1 MKKLIIVMISMMLL
15 AGCNT
20 WRGFGQD
27 LEEAGEA
34 IQKKAND

>member
-1 MKKLIIVMISMMLL
+1 MKKLIILLMTMLFL

-34 IQKKAND
+34 IQKKVDD

>member
-1 MKKLIIVMISMMLL
+1 MKRMIILTVALTVL

-27 LEEAGEA
+27 VEKAGEA
-34 IQKKAND
+34 IQKSTK

>member
-1 MKKLIIVMISMMLL
+1 MKKIVFVMICMLL
-15 AGCNT
+15 LVGCNT

-34 IQKKAND
+34 IQKKADD

>member
-1 MKKLIIVMISMMLL
+1 MKKLIILVMTMLLL

-20 WRGFGQD
+20 WRGLGQD

-34 IQKKAND
+34 IQKKVDD

>member
-1 MKKLIIVMISMMLL
+1 MMKKLIIILTAMFLL
-15 AGCNT
+15 VGCNT

-34 IQKKAND
+34 IQKK

>member
-1 MKKLIIVMISMMLL
+1 MMKKLIILVMTMLLL

-20 WRGFGQD
+20 WKGFGQD

-34 IQKKAND
+34 IQKK